1 MRKIIQVV
9 LTRTGLSLLLLAWS
23 VAAQT
28 VTGNDKEVV
37 ANGGLLHSLF
47 AAPVIGRPYS
57 AEQVHSTVRVLADGT
72 KISHQGHHFVARDAE
87 GRVRV
92 EVRLA
97 SGQDGQPDAVQ
108 VYVIDPVAHTLGTW
122 LVGLQEAKN
131 EATIFKIPAPNAQ
144 QPVKLASET
153 SPKVDA
159 RPQPIVTV
167 EDLGMDS
174 LQGIAVSVQKTTTI
188 VPAGRSGNDKPI
200 TKTHEVWASPDLKL
214 VLKEEWN
221 DPRTGTKTVE
231 LQNLSRSDPNP
242 ALFRPPPGY
251 AVKNSNQGLKNLEE
265 ILVQNQN

>member
-1 MRKIIQVV
+1 MRKISQMA
-9 LTRTGLSLLLLAWS
+9 LTTTGLSLLLLAWS
-23 VAAQT
+23 GSAQT
-28 VTGNDKEVV
+28 STGNDKEVI
-37 ANGGLLHSLF
+37 ANGGLLHSLL
-47 AAPVIGRPYS
+47 AAPVTGQPYS
-57 AEQVHSTVRVLADGT
+57 AEQVHSTVQVLADGT
-72 KISHQGHHFVARDAE
+72 KVSHQGHHFVARDAE

-92 EVRLA
+92 EMRLA
-97 SGQDGQPDAVQ
+97 NGQNGQPDAVQ
-108 VYVIDPVAHTLGTW
+108 VYVTDPVAHILGVW
-122 LVGLQEAKN
+122 RVGIQGAKN
-131 EATIFKIPAPNAQ
+131 EASIFKMPARDAQ

-200 TKTHEVWASPDLKL
+200 TKTHEVWTSPDLKL

-231 LQNLSRSDPNP
+231 LRNLSRGDPDP
-242 ALFRPPPGY
+242 ALFRPPSGY
-251 AVKNSNQGLKNLEE
+251 AVKNTKQGLKDIEE
-265 ILVQNQN
+265 ILAENQN